1 MIFDSIRNSA
11 SYETCCMR
19 IFSSLM
25 DRAKDDAVRY
35 ADERHVLGFFQKNLA
50 YTVQSGFKHF
60 LSDDD
65 TIGSSYTDTG
75 CDVLM
80 DVCNHVAR
88 IVYTRPH
95 ILHDGKGL
103 SPVEAAEI
111 QKILSQEIMASLQ
124 NILTTTTLQ
133 KHMSM
138 ISEAS
143 ENCEE
148 DAIEEVDDEELIR
161 IDEEH
166 SHRMR
171 AKVERQCLE
180 EILG

>member
-1 MIFDSIRNSA
+1 
-11 SYETCCMR
+11 
-19 IFSSLM
+19 M

-65 TIGSSYTDTG
+65 TTGSSYTDTDR
-75 CDVLM
+75 DVLL
-80 DVCNHVAR
+80 D
-88 IVYTRPH
+88 
-95 ILHDGKGL
+95 
-103 SPVEAAEI
+103 
-111 QKILSQEIMASLQ
+111 
-124 NILTTTTLQ
+124 
-133 KHMSM
+133 
-138 ISEAS
+138 
-143 ENCEE
+143 EE

>member
-1 MIFDSIRNSA
+1 MIVPVRCFTCGKVVADKWRAYTRMVDEDKTLTDEERGKILDTLAIKRICCRTVMLTTVDMMNSA

-65 TIGSSYTDTG
+65 TSYTDADR
-75 CDVLM
+75 DVLL
-80 DVCNHVAR
+80 D
-88 IVYTRPH
+88 
-95 ILHDGKGL
+95 
-103 SPVEAAEI
+103 
-111 QKILSQEIMASLQ
+111 
-124 NILTTTTLQ
+124 
-133 KHMSM
+133 
-138 ISEAS
+138 
-143 ENCEE
+143 EE

-171 AKVERQCLE
+171 AK
-180 EILG
+180 